1 MEKKWQVKPIV
12 DQKIIEQFPEVNSVV
27 LQLLANR
34 EIVTQ
39 QAMDDFL
46 APNYDRDVLD
56 PFLFKQMDLAVK
68 RIFTAIHNREKVLVY
83 GDYDAD
89 GVCSSSIIF
98 LALKGLG
105 LEVEVYIPFR
115 ETEGYG
121 MNKNVV
127 KTIIAQ
133 NFSLVVTVD
142 CGISNHEEIAEL
154 KAAGI
159 DTVVTDHHQDPLVR
173 PEAVAII
180 NSSLADSGYPFNSL
194 CGAGVAFKLV
204 QALMIYQEK
213 DNSPIKLPIGFDK
226 WLLDLVA
233 IATVGDIVPLLGE
246 NRVLVKYGLVV
257 LEKTKRLGI
266 KTLIDQIVTNYD
278 QKIDTQFIGW
288 RLVPRLNATG
298 RLHHASVSFDLLTN
312 DDPLVIAKLATNL
325 DESNKKRQQMTEKA
339 LKESLEQLGEVSDDQ
354 KILWVVSENWQHGI
368 IGLVAG
374 RLTDRFHRPALAFTK
389 DGDKYVASGR
399 SVEEFN
405 ITSALKECQEFLTR
419 FGGHSQ
425 ACGLTII
432 GEENLLKFKEKIS
445 AIASEKL
452 AGIELKSAIEIEVE
466 VKLSEINWELWDSLE
481 KFEPFG
487 EANPKP
493 LFLAKAIRIEKVQTV
508 GNDGKHLKVVASQ
521 DDLPNFHKLIG
532 FSFGDWCAKLNIG
545 DKIDLVFDLDVNEW
559 NGNREL
565 QLKIIDL
572 KLSE

>member
-12 DQKIIEQFPEVNSVV
+12 DQKIVEQFPEVNNVV

-34 EIVTQ
+34 GILNQ

-46 APNYDRDVLD
+46 APNYDRDILD

-68 RIFTAIHNREKVLVY
+68 RIFTAMHNREKVLVY

-121 MNKNVV
+121 LNKKVV
-127 KTIIAQ
+127 QTIIAQ
-133 NFSLVVTVD
+133 NFNLVITVD
-142 CGISNHEEIAEL
+142 CGISNHEEIAEM
-154 KAAGI
+154 KKAGI
-159 DTVVTDHHQDPLVR
+159 DTIVTDHHQDVMIR
-173 PEAVAII
+173 PEVVALI
-180 NSSLADSGYPFNSL
+180 NSTLIDSGYPFHSL

-204 QALMIYQEK
+204 QALMIHQEK

-246 NRVLVKYGLVV
+246 NRILVKYGLLV

-266 KTLIDQIVTNYD
+266 KALIDQIISNYD

-312 DDPLVIAKLATNL
+312 NDPVAIAKLATNL

-339 LKESLEQLGEVSDDQ
+339 LKESLEQVGEVSDDQ
-354 KILWVVSENWQHGI
+354 KILWVVSENWQPGI

-405 ITSALKECQEFLTR
+405 ITSALKECQEFLAR

-452 AGIELKSAIEIEVE
+452 TGVELKSALEIEVE

-508 GNDGKHLKVVASQ
+508 GNDGKHLKVLASQ
-521 DDLPNFHKLIG
+521 DDLPDFHKLIG